1 MRKVLSTSPQLTI
14 LQRYVKVKSAVQERK
29 LLNSSK
35 PVKNSL
41 IIWIL
46 IFAYVPWPYRGSQ
59 LTFQA
64 YTVNATN
71 EFL

>member
-1 MRKVLSTSPQLTI
+1 MKVLSTPPQPTI
-14 LQRYVKVKSAVQERK
+14 LERCVKVKSAVQERK

-46 IFAYVPWPYRGSQ
+46 TFAYVPWLYRGSQ

-64 YTVNATN
+64 
-71 EFL
+71 